1 MEFLAGYAGLG
12 CVKIKEVW
20 PKVRGRGKESNTLVK

>member
-1 MEFLAGYAGLG
+1 MEFLAGSAGLG

-20 PKVRGRGKESNTLVK
+20 LKVRGEKNLTH